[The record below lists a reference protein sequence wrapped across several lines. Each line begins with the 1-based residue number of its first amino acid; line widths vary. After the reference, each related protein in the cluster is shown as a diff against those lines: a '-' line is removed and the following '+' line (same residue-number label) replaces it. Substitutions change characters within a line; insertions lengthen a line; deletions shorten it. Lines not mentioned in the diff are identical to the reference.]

1 MILKISDKL
10 SLPDDSALW
19 TFADLAIKG
28 AGKTYAASV
37 MAEEMVK
44 GGIPIIALDGLGVWW
59 GLRVGVDGH
68 EGLPIVIFGGAHKDI
83 SIPVKSD
90 KSRVVVVDEE

>member
-1 MILKISDKL
+1 MTLRISDKL

-44 GGIPIIALDGLGVWW
+44 AGIPIIALDGLGVWW

-68 EGLPIVIFGGAHKDI
+68 EGLKFRSSSPSMVIVVPSTKRI
-83 SIPVKSD
+83 
-90 KSRVVVVDEE
+90 E